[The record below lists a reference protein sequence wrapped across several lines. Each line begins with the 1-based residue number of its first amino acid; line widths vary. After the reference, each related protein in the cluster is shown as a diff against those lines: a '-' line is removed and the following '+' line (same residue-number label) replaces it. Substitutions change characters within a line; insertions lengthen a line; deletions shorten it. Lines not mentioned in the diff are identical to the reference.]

1 MKYRKLAM
9 LILLLNIVLT
19 PLAIREAY
27 LWRGYWA
34 VGGEWL
40 ILPASVYIAWIL
52 FHLSREVKAG

>member
-9 LILLLNIVLT
+9 LIVLLNIVLT

-34 VGGEWL
+34 AGGEWL